1 MFQGDGDGGFSAGGE
16 AGQPDGEAMLAAEGG
31 AFAGGD
37 VGGVEGYVAVQG
49 GRLVVGGLRLMGGFT
64 HVAMVGFS
72 GVG

>member
-1 MFQGDGDGGFSAGGE
+1 MFQGDSDGGFSAGGE

-37 VGGVEGYVAVQG
+37 VGGVEGYVAVEG
-49 GRLVVGGLRLMGGFT
+49 GRLVGRRRLMSCLT

-72 GVG
+72 AW